1 MLPARRPRPIPT
13 LPSVEELEALT
24 TARLEAMFARRR
36 AGVWPWLSSA
46 ALGCAAGVLA
56 MLLAAP
62 PAPAQAPMTGQQQTL
77 YDLVQALAQAPTT
90 DQAWV
95 IMARIERVVKAI
107 HPQPRP
113 QPEALLPTGGAADR
127 RFP

>member
-1 MLPARRPRPIPT
+1 MLPARDTRPIPT

-24 TARLEAMFARRR
+24 TARLNAMFARPRL
-36 AGVWPWLSSA
+36 GVWSGLVSA
-46 ALGCAAGVLA
+46 ALGCVTGVLV
-56 MLLAAP
+56 MLLYAAP
-62 PAPAQAPMTGQQQTL
+62 VPAQPLLTGQQQTL

-113 QPEALLPTGGAADR
+113 QPEALLPTAAAADR